1 MAAAAP
7 AQATLWAISPQ
18 QANHAFAGD
27 AHTTPQAS
35 DAPRVVVRP
44 GTPELFFAKSIDNS
58 RLVKVTDPRRRRE
71 MFVFGATLAMMFLLV
86 MVYGWQ
92 HFSSIEYGYKI
103 EQVKS
108 QCDQLVEAN
117 RTLKLEQASLR
128 DPERIDAMARKMG
141 MQAPQAGQVQRLDS
155 DGMVSPSADVMAR
168 MGGVS
173 VISAP

>member
-7 AQATLWAISPQ
+7 AQASLWVSPQ
-18 QANHAFAGD
+18 V
-27 AHTTPQAS
+27 S
-35 DAPRVVVRP
+35 APRLVVRP
-44 GTPELFFAKSIDNS
+44 GTPEIFFAKAIDNS
-58 RLVKVTDPRRRRE
+58 RLMKVVDPRRRRE
-71 MFVFGATLAMMFLLV
+71 MGVFGAALVLLFALV

-103 EQVKS
+103 EQLKS
-108 QCDQLVEAN
+108 NCDQIAEAN

-128 DPERIDAMARKMG
+128 DPERIDAMARQMG

-155 DGMVSPSADVMAR
+155 DGLVSPGSEVMAR
-168 MGGVS
+168 MSTVS

>member
-7 AQATLWAISPQ
+7 AQATLWASPQ
-18 QANHAFAGD
+18 
-27 AHTTPQAS
+27 AH
-35 DAPRVVVRP
+35 APRVVVRP
-44 GTPELFFAKSIDNS
+44 GTPEIFFSKAIDNS
-58 RLVKVTDPRRRRE
+58 RLVKVADPRRRRE
-71 MFVFGATLAMMFLLV
+71 MGIFGATLVVLFALV

-108 QCDQLVEAN
+108 QCDQLAEAN

-128 DPERIDAMARKMG
+128 DPERIDAMARQMG

-155 DGMVSPSADVMAR
+155 DGLVGPNSEVMAR
-168 MGGVS
+168 MATVS

>member
-7 AQATLWAISPQ
+7 AQATLWTSPQ
-18 QANHAFAGD
+18 S
-27 AHTTPQAS
+27 T
-35 DAPRVVVRP
+35 APRVVVRP
-44 GTPELFFAKSIDNS
+44 GTPEIFFAKAIDNS
-58 RLVKVTDPRRRRE
+58 RLVKVADPRRRRE
-71 MFVFGATLAMMFLLV
+71 MAIFGATLALLFMLV

-103 EQVKS
+103 EQLKS
-108 QCDQLVEAN
+108 SHDQLMEAN

-128 DPERIDAMARKMG
+128 DPERIDAMARQMG

-155 DGMVSPSADVMAR
+155 DGLANPGSDVMAR
-168 MGGVS
+168 MATVS

>member
-7 AQATLWAISPQ
+7 AQATLWAAPQ
-18 QANHAFAGD
+18 E
-27 AHTTPQAS
+27 S
-35 DAPRVVVRP
+35 APRIVVRP
-44 GTPELFFAKSIDNS
+44 GTPEIFFAKAIDNT
-58 RLVKVTDPRRRRE
+58 RLVKVADPRRRRE
-71 MFVFGATLAMMFLLV
+71 MAIFGAALALLFALV

-108 QCDQLVEAN
+108 QCDQLAEAN

-128 DPERIDAMARKMG
+128 DPERIDAMARDMG

-155 DGMVSPSADVMAR
+155 DGVTAPGSDVMAR
-168 MGGVS
+168 MATVS

>member
-7 AQATLWAISPQ
+7 AQATLWASPQ
-18 QANHAFAGD
+18 EA
-27 AHTTPQAS
+27 
-35 DAPRVVVRP
+35 APRVVVRP
-44 GTPELFFAKSIDNS
+44 GTPEIFFAKAIDNS

-71 MFVFGATLAMMFLLV
+71 MAIFGGTLVVLFLLV

-128 DPERIDAMARKMG
+128 DPERIDAMAREMG

-155 DGMVSPSADVMAR
+155 DGLTTSGSDVMAR
-168 MGGVS
+168 MGALS

>member
-7 AQATLWAISPQ
+7 AQASLWV
-18 QANHAFAGD
+18 
-27 AHTTPQAS
+27 TPEVS
-35 DAPRVVVRP
+35 EVSAPRVVVRP
-44 GTPELFFAKSIDNS
+44 GTPEIFFNKVLDNS
-58 RLVKVTDPRRRRE
+58 RLVKVADPRRRRE
-71 MFVFGATLAMMFLLV
+71 MAVFGVTLALLFV
-86 MVYGWQ
+86 MVMMYGWQ

-108 QCDQLVEAN
+108 QCDQIVEQN

-128 DPERIDAMARKMG
+128 DPSRIDAMARSMG

-155 DGMVSPSADVMAR
+155 DGLVNPGSDVMAR
-168 MGGVS
+168 MATVS